1 MRRRKRRILAAGMVV
16 VITCSSYGSVPRVYA
31 NSNFYQIRE
40 IESLSEQVLYQKV
53 PYGTRY
59 QDLEMPDSIDVFVS
73 GGGQNEDVPDA
84 GSDEN
89 VAAFANRTN
98 DDAVLEKMDSEEKG
112 EKEDTEEKGA
122 GEDGKDKSEGGEDLE
137 KAESGSGEQGD
148 SGKDGNSA
156 GNGDSQDENANP
168 GNDES
173 DGEGENPDSGE
184 NGTDE
189 KGENSDSGENGTD
202 EKGGNADSGKKE
214 SDEKDDSGS
223 SGGNADLNEDGGS
236 SNGKTD
242 EPKEDVKTD
251 EKTEEEIDEKEGF
264 WRKVKVHWVLDAEE
278 SQASRYDGENP
289 GIYLFRAE
297 LKSSNYEVD
306 EDELPVIQ
314 ITVLEEEQAK
324 TMLEFAPLE
333 ESIADQILPLGS
345 KESDIQF
352 PETLTARETTGEET
366 TERTLAGITWKL
378 DAENSDYSEFQGGL
392 APEDYFDRFD
402 EDGEPEETEEKTWE
416 GYDKANE
423 EYNGAIYTYV
433 PVIAESEEI
442 PEDTDLP
449 EIHVQVGDAGIALYS
464 GGIEG
469 QGTEENPWQVKD
481 EKDWETITT
490 SRLYCNSGNLQ
501 GCIRLEGKI
510 DFSKIKEESRKIAL
524 KLNGKTFDGNGYP
537 IENLTKPLFSVAKGT
552 VKNLVLPDVEID
564 GNGNQGAIAQTVG
577 NKATIEK
584 CYISGSITAT
594 GNNNIGAGGLIGAVQ
609 TTNGAPLT
617 IENCVVNAN
626 ITGKGSS
633 LAGGLIGSVSQ
644 NDVVTIKKC
653 IAMGSVSTVEDKG
666 SGGLVGGPGR
676 SVTIKNS
683 AALQEEVSTKS
694 SKYFV
699 DRIFGYDGDYT
710 VHVVGEHN
718 FAYQD
723 MKVKYGNKLLDKP
736 KDELENYGVSV
747 SKTDLLTTD
756 FWENK
761 IGWGSDTENWRFDNN
776 QLPTLKMKRRNDN
789 GIKEVNIFSGTDIPE
804 YLEAT
809 ETKTGSVK
817 SGKTGIAGAE
827 ITFKKERSEKKATTN
842 SDGNFT
848 IDLAAGTYTV
858 TIKKSGYLTWTDS
871 VTISDADPAALNFTL
886 NANPVSMPAGQT
898 VTGTF
903 QTTDANSATADGE
916 IALKYAGTGSL
927 QLDDFILSSEED
939 GTAYSEVTLLEVNT
953 GNGTGSIKIQFAK
966 SLNLGSTN
974 EKQLYVHYKGS
985 LIGSIT
991 LKKEVNLVRLETPA
1005 DVKWDETVK
1014 GKAVWNQ
1021 VENASGYKVQLYKN
1035 GSEQGSEV
1043 TLGTGATSYDF
1054 TSQIAESGTY
1064 TFKVWAT
1071 GDSVYG
1077 DSEKETSG
1085 AYVFSEQTLAD
1096 VKTAAEE
1103 ALRAMTVTNETTAG
1117 EILQVVQNVITNK
1130 KILATWSKP
1139 SPDFQKKR
1147 ATDGTEPG
1155 VNGSITGTIFLSYKS
1170 RNDTLETI
1178 TVDLSI
1184 AAKYAIT
1191 FASGHD
1197 DSQGDVP
1204 KLENVAAGT
1213 EITLPKNT
1221 FKVYGMNFEGW
1232 NDGTTTYASGTSYI
1246 MPGKNVTFKAV
1257 WNLDKWNGVT
1267 ATKPEWQDGYYLI
1280 STGAELAYFRDTSL
1294 SNWKAKLMCDI
1305 DLDNH
1310 NFMSIN
1316 NAGAE
1321 FDGCGHTIRGLHA
1334 VSSGAYTGLF
1344 KKTSTTNCTIKN
1356 LTIEDAVIENT
1367 STSSDCEAGI
1377 LMGYAGDSITVENCY
1392 VSGEIVGKNTV
1403 RYAGGLI
1410 GDVHNS
1416 GNVSIRSCYANP
1428 QIIGLTSNGFAGG
1441 LVGWT
1446 GGTTTIENS
1455 YAVVDM
1461 DVDGGYD
1468 IGGLVGCGSDS
1479 KVTISHSYAAGE
1491 ALTKNPTGAAV
1502 AGISNNGSISSC
1514 VSIFPEMRSLNR
1526 IGGKTGTYQGNYGFA
1541 GTVARKPDGTI
1552 LTPAA
1557 DAIGADKPYGADAS
1571 AAQLES
1577 KTFYEG
1583 LGWDFES
1590 VWTMGTSNGYA
1601 FPILKNQTLFPSLH
1615 LDLTPSVRSITLDKT
1630 SAKIYPKGSVQLTA
1644 TVNAVNGASR
1654 AVTWTSS
1661 KPQEVAVEDGLVV
1674 ASEDAEGTYMITVAS
1689 EDNPAVYDN
1698 CEVTVDTEMHKVVV
1712 ERNSGN
1718 SPDAEATAYGSLKD
1732 AVSGDNPIDIQG
1744 DPKGTFTFS
1753 QKAGNEIYLAFKN
1766 LAQSDKVSTVLF
1778 TDENGTCVNA
1788 KLCNLNPTVYCFTMP
1803 CSDTSVKVTYAENLN
1818 AYQYTWF
1825 VGQEWST
1832 TGKDTVTYETTEWRA
1847 NNIGSLKVTGIING
1861 KKFKGFNIKSM
1872 SRYQQEPIEPHQ
1884 VESSSALN
1892 ANGDYCI
1899 KDDDETGLPTLYIYL
1914 EGPGMVTV
1922 DIEVEDD
1929 ENAEYTLTQKP
1940 GNKSYYTL
1948 NKDKANAGETITATL
1963 TQAGVNQMKT
1973 TPNQNA
1979 IFTYSG
1985 GFHILLFAPK
1995 FTESDGVWTASFKMP
2010 KTDIETDVIFGEK
2023 QKVVLSGDD
2032 READYDGTPKSVNEW
2047 IRAEAGGTNI
2057 SEVLQDKYEV
2067 QYEGVGETTYSK
2079 TTPPTNAG
2087 TYSCTVKIP
2096 ESNVSYTAAP
2106 VTVRLTIKKSTPKTP
2121 KAPLAAA
2128 RTEDS
2133 VRLEAPSVFADG
2145 TAILAGYHLEYCVEQ
2160 GEWQDSPVFDG
2171 LTPGTPYHF
2180 YVRIKADE
2188 NTEASAAS
2196 EAVTIRTKT
2205 AVASE
2210 TSVSYDYKAE
2220 TIQFAETAYEMNTDP
2235 AFGASTSLSAGG
2247 SITALIGKTVYIRV
2261 KATAEDPAGPV
2272 VAVTVP
2278 VRPQAPASAEAE
2290 QITSDSI
2297 ALKDEG
2303 SAYEYRLGEQGSW
2316 QSAPYFGG
2324 LSADTEYRIY
2334 RRLAATDTAFA
2345 SETSEVL
2352 VLRTLEAGKT
2362 DPANPNP
2369 STPGNPQGTTTSSR
2383 DRSTSTW
2390 VKESAGWRY
2399 RLSNGTYLSG
2409 SLVLDPATGRQVEQV
2424 VWKQLR
2430 GAWWAFGADGY
2441 IRTGWVYDY
2450 SAGKWYYVD
2459 ENTGMRTGWYL
2470 DPQDSRWYYLD
2481 PATGEMLTEWQLIP
2495 DLGYVYLNPYAPQPT
2510 WTYDEEL
2517 KTWVYMEGA
2526 GRPYGSLYMAEWTPD
2541 GYYVNA
2547 DGVWEPVR

>member
-1 MRRRKRRILAAGMVV
+1 M
-16 VITCSSYGSVPRVYA
+16 ITCSSYGSVPRVYA
-31 NSNFYQIRE
+31 NTNFYQIRE

-73 GGGQNEDVPDA
+73 GGGQTEDVPDA

-98 DDAVLEKMDSEEKG
+98 DDAVLEKTDSEENG
-112 EKEDTEEKGA
+112 EKEDTEGKDTEGKDA
-122 GEDGKDKSEGGEDLE
+122 GENSKDKSEGGEGLE

-156 GNGDSQDENANP
+156 ENGDSQDENANP
-168 GNDES
+168 GN
-173 DGEGENPDSGE
+173 G
-184 NGTDE
+184 
-189 KGENSDSGENGTD
+189 
-202 EKGGNADSGKKE
+202 E
-214 SDEKDDSGS
+214 SDEKDDSGKTDSGS
-223 SGGNADLNEDGGS
+223 SGGNADLNENGSS

-242 EPKEDVKTD
+242 QPKEDVKTD

-264 WRKVKVHWVLDAEE
+264 WRKVKVRWVLDAEE

-289 GIYLFRAE
+289 GVYLFRAE

-314 ITVLEEEQAK
+314 LTVLEEEQAK
-324 TMLEFAPLE
+324 TTLEFAPLE

-352 PETLTARETTGEET
+352 PETLTVRETMGEET
-366 TERTLAGITWKL
+366 TERTLSGITWKL

-423 EYNGAIYTYV
+423 EYNGAIYTYI
-433 PVIAESEEI
+433 PVIPESEEI
-442 PEDTDLP
+442 PEDTALP

-464 GGIEG
+464 GRIDG
-469 QGTEENPWQVKD
+469 QGTEEDPWQIKN
-481 EKDWETITT
+481 EEDWKTITT
-490 SRLYCNSGNLQ
+490 SRQYCNSGNLQ
-501 GCIRLEGKI
+501 GCIRLEGNI
-510 DFSKIKEESRKIAL
+510 DFSQIKEESRKISL
-524 KLNGKTFDGNGYP
+524 KLNGNIFDGNGYP
-537 IENLTKPLFSVAKGT
+537 IENLTQPLFEIANGT
-552 VKNLVLPDVEID
+552 VKNLILPDVEID

-577 NKATIEK
+577 GKATIEK

-594 GNNNIGAGGLIGAVQ
+594 GSNNIGAGGLIGAVQ
-609 TTNGAPLT
+609 TTSGAPLT
-617 IENCVVNAN
+617 IENCVVNAD
-626 ITGKGSS
+626 ITGEGNS
-633 LAGGLIGSVSQ
+633 LAGGLIGYVSSS
-644 NDVVTIKKC
+644 NVVTIKKC
-653 IAMGSVSTVEDKG
+653 IAMGTVSNEKG
-666 SGGLVGGPGR
+666 QGAGGLVGGPNLT
-676 SVTIKNS
+676 VTINNS
-683 AALQEEVSTKS
+683 AALQEEVSTKKS
-694 SKYFV
+694 NYSV
-699 DRIFGYDGDYT
+699 DRIFGYFNDYNDHVDGRQ
-710 VHVVGEHN
+710 N

-723 MKVKYGNKLLDKP
+723 MRVKCDGKLLDKEN
-736 KDELENYGVSV
+736 DEKIKWPESHRGERV
-747 SKTDLLTTD
+747 SKTELLTTD
-756 FWENK
+756 FWKNK
-761 IGWGSDTENWRFDNN
+761 IGWGSDTENWEFVDK
-776 QLPTLKMKRRNDN
+776 QLPMLKMKRGND
-789 GIKEVNIFSGTDIPE
+789 EVEIFSGTDIPD
-804 YLEAT
+804 YLQAT
-809 ETKTGSVK
+809 NSLSGSVK
-817 SGKTGIAGAE
+817 SGETGIGGAE
-827 ITFKKERSEKKATTN
+827 ITFKKGSSEKKVATDST
-842 SDGNFT
+842 GNFS
-848 IDLAAGTYTV
+848 IELANGDYDV
-858 TIKKSGYLTWTDS
+858 TIKKTGYFTVEKK
-871 VTISDADPAALNFTL
+871 VTISDADLEALNFTMVT
-886 NANPVSMPAGQT
+886 NPVSMPSGQT

-903 QTTDANSATADGE
+903 QTTDADTVTADGE
-916 IALKYAGTGSL
+916 IKLTYAGTENL
-927 QLDDFILSSEED
+927 QLNDFTLSSEED
-939 GTAYSEVTLLEVNT
+939 GTVYDRVRLLEVNT
-953 GNGTGSIKIQFAK
+953 GNGTGSIKLQFAK
-966 SLNLGSTN
+966 SLDLGNKN

-985 LIGSIT
+985 VIGSIT
-991 LKKEVNLVRLETPA
+991 LKKKVNLVQLTAPEN
-1005 DVKWDETVK
+1005 VKWDETVK
-1014 GKAVWNQ
+1014 GKAVWSP
-1021 VENASGYKVQLYKN
+1021 VTNASGYKVQLYKDN
-1035 GSEQGSEV
+1035 SALGDEV
-1043 TLGTGATSYDF
+1043 TLGANATSHDF

-1071 GDSVYG
+1071 GNSVYG
-1077 DSEKETSG
+1077 DSEKATSEE
-1085 AYVFSEQTLAD
+1085 YVFSEQTLVD
-1096 VKTAAEE
+1096 VKKAAAA
-1103 ALRAMTVTNETTAG
+1103 ALQAKTVTNETTAN
-1117 EILQVVQNVITNK
+1117 EILQVVRNVITNK
-1130 KILATWSKP
+1130 KIQATWSKP
-1139 SPDFQKKR
+1139 SDFQKKQ

-1155 VNGSITGTIFLSYKS
+1155 VNGSITGTIDLSYKF
-1170 RNDTLETI
+1170 RNDTVETI
-1178 TVDLSI
+1178 KVDLSI
-1184 AAKYAIT
+1184 AAKYKIT
-1191 FASGHD
+1191 FTSGRK
-1197 DSQGDVP
+1197 DSQGAVP
-1204 KLENVAAGT
+1204 TLENAAAGT
-1213 EITLPKNT
+1213 VITLPDNR

-1232 NDGTTTYASGTSYI
+1232 SDGTTTYASGASYT

-1257 WNLDKWNGVT
+1257 WNLDKWDGVT

-1310 NFMSIN
+1310 DFMSIN

-1344 KKTSTTNCTIKN
+1344 KKTSTNCTIKN
-1356 LTIEDAVIENT
+1356 LTIENAVVKASNNDARV
-1367 STSSDCEAGI
+1367 GI
-1377 LMGYAGDSITVENCY
+1377 LVGDVSDSLTVKNCY
-1392 VSGEIVGKNTV
+1392 VSGTIETTDGTNKIEA
-1403 RYAGGLI
+1403 AGGLI
-1410 GDVHNS
+1410 G
-1416 GNVSIRSCYANP
+1416 NVREKYSVEIQSCYADAE
-1428 QIIGLTSNGFAGG
+1428 IKGIASSGYAGG

-1446 GGTTTIENS
+1446 GGATTIDNS
-1455 YAVVDM
+1455 YAIVDM
-1461 DVDGGYD
+1461 DADKGYY
-1468 IGGLVGCGSDS
+1468 IGGLVGSGN
-1479 KVTISHSYAAGE
+1479 VTISHSYAAGE
-1491 ALTKNPTGAAV
+1491 ALTAGSNV
-1502 AGISNNGSISSC
+1502 AGISDNGSISSC

-1526 IGGKTGTYQGNYGFA
+1526 IGGTSGEYTNNYGFA
-1541 GTVARKPDGTI
+1541 GTVARKSDGTI

-1557 DAIGADKPYGADAS
+1557 DAIGAGKPYGADAS

-1577 KTFYEG
+1577 KTFYEE

-1601 FPILKNQTLFPSLH
+1601 FPVLKNQTLLPSLH

-1661 KPQEVAVEDGLVV
+1661 NPQKVAVKDGLVV
-1674 ASEDAEGTYMITVAS
+1674 ASEDAEGIYTITAAS
-1689 EDNPAVYDN
+1689 VDDPAVCDN

-1718 SPDAEATAYGSLKD
+1718 SSDAEATAYGSLED
-1732 AVSGDNPIDIQG
+1732 AVSGTNPIDIQG

-1753 QKAGNEIYLAFKN
+1753 RKAGNEIYLAFKN

-1778 TDENGTCVNA
+1778 TDENGTGVNA

-1803 CSDTSVKVTYAENLN
+1803 CSDTSVKVAYAENMN

-1832 TGKDTVTYETTEWRA
+1832 TGKDTVAYKTTEWRA

-1872 SRYQQEPIEPHQ
+1872 SRYQQGVIEPHQ

-1899 KDDDETGLPTLYIYL
+1899 KDDETGIPTLYIYL
-1914 EGPGMVTV
+1914 DGPGMVAV

-1948 NKDKANAGETITATL
+1948 NMDKAKAGKTITATL
-1963 TQAGVNQMKT
+1963 TPEGVDQMKKM
-1973 TPNQNA
+1973 PNQNA

-1985 GFHILLFAPK
+1985 GLHILLFAPK

-2057 SEVLQDKYEV
+2057 SEVLQDEYEV

-2133 VRLEAPSVFADG
+2133 VTLEAPSVFADG
-2145 TAILAGYHLEYCVEQ
+2145 TAIPAGYHLEYCAEQ

-2210 TSVSYDYKAE
+2210 ASVSYDYKAE

-2247 SITALIGKTVYIRV
+2247 SITAWIGKTVYIRV

-2297 ALKDEG
+2297 ALKNEG

-2345 SETSEVL
+2345 SEMSEVL

-2362 DPANPNP
+2362 DPVNPNPGNPDSVNPNP
-2369 STPGNPQGTTTSSR
+2369 STPGNPQGTATSGR

-2390 VKESAGWRY
+2390 VKESTGWRY

-2470 DPQDSRWYYLD
+2470 DPQDGRWYYLD

-2510 WTYDEEL
+2510 WSYDEAL

-2547 DGVWEPVR
+2547 DGVWEPAR

>member
-1 MRRRKRRILAAGMVV
+1 MSA
-16 VITCSSYGSVPRVYA
+16 
-31 NSNFYQIRE
+31 
-40 IESLSEQVLYQKV
+40 
-53 PYGTRY
+53 
-59 QDLEMPDSIDVFVS
+59 
-73 GGGQNEDVPDA
+73 GGGQNEDVPDV

-112 EKEDTEEKGA
+112 EKEDTEGKGA

-137 KAESGSGEQGD
+137 KAESGSGEQRD

-168 GNDES
+168 GNGES
-173 DGEGENPDSGE
+173 DG
-184 NGTDE
+184 
-189 KGENSDSGENGTD
+189 KGEDSDPGENGTD
-202 EKGGNADSGKKE
+202 EKGGNPDSGENGSDEKGGNSDSGKNE
-214 SDEKDDSGS
+214 SDEKDDSDKTNSGS
-223 SGGNADLNEDGGS
+223 SGGNADLNEEGGS

-264 WRKVKVHWVLDAEE
+264 WRKVKVRWVLDAEE

-324 TMLEFAPLE
+324 KTLEFAPLE

-345 KESDIQF
+345 KESDIRF
-352 PETLTARETTGEET
+352 PETLTVRETTGEET
-366 TERTLAGITWKL
+366 TERTLPGITWKL

-433 PVIAESEEI
+433 PVIPESEEI

-449 EIHVQVGDAGIALYS
+449 EIHVQVGDAGIALYADE
-464 GGIEG
+464 GITG
-469 QGTEENPWQVKD
+469 SGTETDPYVICNVEQWSKVMGSQRNQYNGYNSYNVK
-481 EKDWETITT
+481 
-490 SRLYCNSGNLQ
+490 RY
-501 GCIRLEGKI
+501 IRLGDDIDLSGK
-510 DFSKIKEESRKIAL
+510 SWKSRTL
-524 KLNGKTFDGNGYP
+524 TTCLDGNGYTLSG
-537 IENLTKPLFSVAKGT
+537 ISQPLFSVLNGT
-552 VKNLVLPDVEID
+552 VKNLILSDVRIV
-564 GNGNQGAIAQTVG
+564 GTGNQGAIAQTVG
-577 NKATIEK
+577 NKATVEK
-584 CYISGSITAT
+584 CYVSGSITAT
-594 GNNNIGAGGLIGAVQ
+594 GSNNSGVGGLIGAAQ
-609 TTNGAPLT
+609 NAQGAPLT
-617 IENCVVNAN
+617 IENCVVNAD
-626 ITGKGSS
+626 ITGEGSS
-633 LAGGLIGSVSQ
+633 LAGGLIGSVS
-644 NDVVTIKKC
+644 NSDVVTIKKC
-653 IAMGSVSTVEDKG
+653 IAMGTVSTVEDKG

-699 DRIFGYDGDYT
+699 DRIFGYDGDYK
-710 VHVVGEHN
+710 VHVVGGQN
-718 FAYQD
+718 FAYQG

-747 SKTDLLTTD
+747 SKTDLLTAN
-756 FWENK
+756 FWKTK

-789 GIKEVNIFSGTDIPE
+789 GNEEEVNIFSGTDIPE

-809 ETKTGSVK
+809 EKKTGSVK
-817 SGKTGIAGAE
+817 SGGTGIEGAE
-827 ITFKKERSEKKATTN
+827 ITFKKGDSEKKATTDSN
-842 SDGNFT
+842 GNFN
-848 IDLAAGTYTV
+848 IDLAAETYTV
-858 TIKKSGYLTWTDS
+858 TIKKTGYFTVERT
-871 VTISDADPAALNFTL
+871 VTISDTDSGALNFTL
-886 NANPVSMPAGQT
+886 EVNPVSMPSGQT

-903 QTTDANSATADGE
+903 QTTDAETVTADGK
-916 IALKYAGTGSL
+916 IALTYTGNENL
-927 QLDDFILSSEED
+927 KAEDFKLSSEED
-939 GTAYSEVTLLEVNT
+939 GTEYGEVTISGVEKT
-953 GNGTGSIKIQFAK
+953 ENGWGIKIRFAK
-966 SLNLGSTN
+966 SLNLDSTN
-974 EKQLYVHYKGS
+974 KIQLYVHYKGS

-991 LKKEVNLVRLETPA
+991 LKKEINLVQLAKPA
-1005 DVKWDETVK
+1005 DVKWDEIVK
-1014 GKAVWNQ
+1014 GKAVWSP
-1021 VENASGYKVQLYKN
+1021 VTNASGYKVQLYK
-1035 GSEQGSEV
+1035 GDSALGAEV
-1043 TLGTGATSYDF
+1043 TLGSGVASYDF
-1054 TSQIAESGTY
+1054 TSQIADSGIY
-1064 TFKVWAT
+1064 TFGVRAT
-1071 GDSVYG
+1071 GDGSTYG
-1077 DSEKETSG
+1077 DSEEEKSG
-1085 AYVFSEQTLAD
+1085 TYEFSEQTLAD
-1096 VKTAAEE
+1096 VKKAAEA
-1103 ALRAMTVTNETTAG
+1103 ALQAMTVTNETTTA

-1130 KILATWSKP
+1130 KIQATWSKP
-1139 SPDFQKKR
+1139 SDFQKKR
-1147 ATDGTEPG
+1147 ATDETEPG
-1155 VNGSITGTIFLSYKS
+1155 VNGSITGTIDLSYKS
-1170 RNDTLETI
+1170 RNDTVATI
-1178 TVDLSI
+1178 KVDLSI
-1184 AAKYAIT
+1184 AAKYKIT
-1191 FASGHD
+1191 FTSGRD
-1197 DSQGDVP
+1197 DFQGKAP
-1204 KLENVAAGT
+1204 TLENAAAGT
-1213 EITLPKNT
+1213 KITLPKNT
-1221 FKVYGMNFEGW
+1221 FKVYGMNFKGW
-1232 NDGTTTYASGTSYI
+1232 SDGTTTYASGASYP
-1246 MPGKNVTFKAV
+1246 MPEKNVIFEAV
-1257 WNLDKWNGVT
+1257 WTQDKWDGTTV
-1267 ATKPEWQDGYYLI
+1267 AEPTKDDQDYYQI
-1280 STGAELAYFRDTSL
+1280 STGAELAYFQTHAMQ
-1294 SNWKAKLMCDI
+1294 KAKLMCDI
-1305 DLDNH
+1305 DLGGHSFTPISNRVV
-1310 NFMSIN
+1310 
-1316 NAGAE
+1316 E
-1321 FDGCGHTIRGLHA
+1321 FDGCGHTIRGLNA
-1334 VSSGAYTGLF
+1334 VGDAYVGLF
-1344 KKTSTTNCTIKN
+1344 RVISSNCEIKN
-1356 LTIEDAVIENT
+1356 LTIENAAVRA
-1367 STSSDCEAGI
+1367 SSNEAKVGI
-1377 LMGYAGDSITVENCY
+1377 LVGYVYDSLTVENCY
-1392 VSGEIVGKNTV
+1392 VSGTIETTDGTNKIEA
-1403 RYAGGLI
+1403 AGGLI
-1410 GDVHNS
+1410 GEVRKDYSVE
-1416 GNVSIRSCYANP
+1416 IQSCYADAE
-1428 QIIGLTSNGFAGG
+1428 IKGTASKSFVGG
-1441 LVGWT
+1441 LIGWT

-1461 DVDGGYD
+1461 DVDRGYD
-1468 IGGLVGCGSDS
+1468 IGGLVGCGSNS

-1526 IGGKTGTYQGNYGFA
+1526 IGGTSGKYTNNYGFA
-1541 GTVARKPDGTI
+1541 GTVARKSDGTI
-1552 LTPAA
+1552 LTPAP
-1557 DAIGADKPYGADAS
+1557 DTIGADKLYGADAT
-1571 AAQLES
+1571 AAELKDPE
-1577 KTFYEG
+1577 FYKG
-1583 LGWDFES
+1583 LGWDFGS

-1601 FPILKNQTLFPSLH
+1601 FPVLKNQTLLPSLH

-1644 TVNAVNGASR
+1644 TVDAVNGASR
-1654 AVTWTSS
+1654 AVTWTSNN
-1661 KPQEVAVEDGLVV
+1661 PQKVAVKDGLVV
-1674 ASEDAEGTYMITVAS
+1674 ASEDAEGIYTITAAS
-1689 EDNPAVYDN
+1689 VDDPVVCDVCY
-1698 CEVTVDTEMHKVVV
+1698 VTVDTERHKVVV

-1718 SPDAEATAYGSLKD
+1718 SPDAEATAYASLED
-1732 AVSGDNPIDIQG
+1732 AVNGTNPIDIQEG
-1744 DPKGTFTFS
+1744 DSKGTFTFLR
-1753 QKAGNEIYLAFKN
+1753 KAGNEIYLAFKN
-1766 LAQSDKVSTVLF
+1766 LEQSDKVSTVLF

-1788 KLCNLNPTVYCFTMP
+1788 KLCNLNPTVYCVTMP
-1803 CSDTSVKVTYAENLN
+1803 CSDTSVKVTYAENMN

-1832 TGKDTVTYETTEWRA
+1832 TGKDTVAYETTEWRA

-1872 SRYQQEPIEPHQ
+1872 SRYQQGVIKPHQ

-1899 KDDDETGLPTLYIYL
+1899 KDDDETGLPILYIYL

-1948 NKDKANAGETITATL
+1948 NKNTATAGETITATL
-1963 TQAGVNQMKT
+1963 TPAGVNQMKK
-1973 TPNQNA
+1973 TPNKNA

-1985 GFHILLFAPK
+1985 GLHILLFAPK
-1995 FTESDGVWTASFKMP
+1995 FTESDGVWTASFEMP

-2032 READYDGTPKSVNEW
+2032 QEVDYDGTSKPVNEW

-2057 SEVLQDKYEV
+2057 SEVLQDEYEV
-2067 QYEGVGETTYSK
+2067 QYEGVGETTYSS

-2087 TYSCTVKIP
+2087 TYSCIVRIP
-2096 ESNVSYTAAP
+2096 ESNVSYTADP
-2106 VTVRLTIKKSTPKTP
+2106 VTVRLTIKKSTPETP

-2133 VRLEAPSVFADG
+2133 VTLEAPSVFADG
-2145 TAILAGYHLEYCVEQ
+2145 TAIPAGYHLEYCVEQ
-2160 GEWQDSPVFDG
+2160 GEWQDSPVFDR

-2210 TSVSYDYKAE
+2210 ARVSYDYKAE

-2247 SITALIGKTVYIRV
+2247 SITAWIGKTVYIRV

-2278 VRPQAPASAEAE
+2278 VRPQAPVSAEAE

-2362 DPANPNP
+2362 DPVNPNPDNPDSVTPTP
-2369 STPGNPQGTTTSSR
+2369 STPGNPQGTTTSGR

-2390 VKESAGWRY
+2390 VKESTGWRY

-2450 SAGKWYYVD
+2450 GAGEWYYVD
-2459 ENTGMRTGWYL
+2459 ENIGMRTGWYL

-2510 WTYDEEL
+2510 WAYDEEL

-2547 DGVWEPVR
+2547 DGVWEPAR

>member
-1 MRRRKRRILAAGMVV
+1 M
-16 VITCSSYGSVPRVYA
+16 ITCSSYGSVPRVYA
-31 NSNFYQIRE
+31 NTNFYQIRE

-73 GGGQNEDVPDA
+73 GGGQNEDVPDT
-84 GSDEN
+84 GTDEN
-89 VAAFANRTN
+89 VVAFANRTD
-98 DDAVLEKMDSEEKG
+98 DDAVLEKLDSEENG
-112 EKEDTEEKGA
+112 EKEDTEGKDTEGKDA
-122 GEDGKDKSEGGEDLE
+122 GENSKDKSEGEEGLE

-156 GNGDSQDENANP
+156 ENGDSQDENANP
-168 GNDES
+168 GN
-173 DGEGENPDSGE
+173 G
-184 NGTDE
+184 
-189 KGENSDSGENGTD
+189 
-202 EKGGNADSGKKE
+202 E
-214 SDEKDDSGS
+214 SDEKDDSGKTDSGS
-223 SGGNADLNEDGGS
+223 SGGNADLNEDADS

-242 EPKEDVKTD
+242 ESNEDVKTD
-251 EKTEEEIDEKEGF
+251 EKTEEEIDEEGGF
-264 WRKVKVHWVLDAEE
+264 WRKVRVRWVLDEEE

-324 TMLEFAPLE
+324 TTLEFAPLE
-333 ESIADQILPLGS
+333 ESIADQLLPLGS
-345 KESDIQF
+345 KESDIRF
-352 PETLTARETTGEET
+352 PETLTVRETMGEET
-366 TERTLAGITWKL
+366 TERTLSGITWKL

-402 EDGEPEETEEKTWE
+402 EDGKPEETEEKTWE

-423 EYNGAIYTYV
+423 EYNGAIYTYI
-433 PVIAESEEI
+433 PVIPESEEI
-442 PEDTDLP
+442 PEDTALP

-464 GGIEG
+464 GRIEG
-469 QGTEENPWQVKD
+469 QGTEEDPWQIKN
-481 EKDWETITT
+481 EEDWETITT
-490 SRLYCNSGNLQ
+490 NLRYCKYGNLQ

-510 DFSKIKEESRKIAL
+510 DFSQIKEESRKISL
-524 KLNGKTFDGNGYP
+524 KLHDKTFDGNGYL
-537 IENLTKPLFSVAKGT
+537 IENLTKPLFSVANGT
-552 VKNLVLPDVEID
+552 VKNLILPDVEIY
-564 GNGNQGAIAQTVG
+564 GNENQGAIAQTVG
-577 NKATIEK
+577 GKATIEN

-594 GNNNIGAGGLIGAVQ
+594 GINYSGAGGLIGAVQ
-609 TTNGAPLT
+609 TSNGASLT
-617 IENCVVNAN
+617 IENCVVNAD

-633 LAGGLIGSVSQ
+633 LAGGLIGYVSSS
-644 NDVVTIKKC
+644 NTVTIEKC

-666 SGGLVGGPGR
+666 SGGLVGGPNKT
-676 SVTIKNS
+676 VTINKS
-683 AALQEEVSTKS
+683 AALQEEVSAKS
-694 SKYFV
+694 LRSYV
-699 DRIFGYDGDYT
+699 DRIFGYAGDYT

-723 MKVKYGNKLLDKP
+723 MKVKYGENFVTEAKKNLELHYGEDVTKAKLLKA
-736 KDELENYGVSV
+736 
-747 SKTDLLTTD
+747 D
-756 FWENK
+756 FWNNTL
-761 IGWGSDTENWRFDNN
+761 GWKKTNWEIVDGHF
-776 QLPTLKMKRRNDN
+776 PTLKC
-789 GIKEVNIFSGTDIPE
+789 GETTIFSEDDLPD
-804 YLEAT
+804 YLQAT
-809 ETKTGSVK
+809 NSLKGSVK
-817 SGKTGIAGAE
+817 SGETGIAGAE
-827 ITFKKERSEKKATTN
+827 ITFKKGSSEKKATTDSN
-842 SDGNFT
+842 GNFS
-848 IDLAAGTYTV
+848 IDLANGDYDV
-858 TIKKSGYLTWTDS
+858 TIKQTGYFTVETT
-871 VTISDADPAALNFTL
+871 VTISDANSDVLDFTL
-886 NANPVSMPAGQT
+886 DVNPVSMPAEQT

-903 QTTDANSATADGE
+903 QTTDAETVTADGK
-916 IALKYAGTGSL
+916 IALTYTGNENL
-927 QLDDFILSSEED
+927 KAEDFKLSSEED
-939 GTAYSEVTLLEVNT
+939 GTAYGGVTILGVNT
-953 GNGTGSIKIQFAK
+953 ENGIGSIKIQFAK
-966 SLNLGSTN
+966 SLALGNTN
-974 EKQLYVHYKGS
+974 EIQLYVHYKGS
-985 LIGSIT
+985 SIGSIK
-991 LKKEVNLVRLETPA
+991 LKKKVNLVQLTAPEN
-1005 DVKWDETVK
+1005 VKWDGTVE
-1014 GKAVWNQ
+1014 GKAVWSP
-1021 VENASGYKVQLYKN
+1021 VTNASGYKVQLYKDN
-1035 GSEQGSEV
+1035 SALGDEV
-1043 TLGTGATSYDF
+1043 TLGANATSHDF

-1071 GDSVYG
+1071 GNSVYG
-1077 DSEKETSG
+1077 DSEKATSEE
-1085 AYVFSEQTLAD
+1085 YVFSEQTLVD
-1096 VKTAAEE
+1096 VKKAAAA
-1103 ALRAMTVTNETTAG
+1103 ALQAKTVTNETTAD
-1117 EILQVVQNVITNK
+1117 EILQVVRNVITNE
-1130 KILATWSKP
+1130 KIQATWSKP
-1139 SPDFQKKR
+1139 SDFQKKQ

-1178 TVDLSI
+1178 KVDLSI
-1184 AAKYAIT
+1184 AAKYKIT
-1191 FASGHD
+1191 FTSGRED
-1197 DSQGDVP
+1197 FQGNAP
-1204 KLENVAAGT
+1204 TLKNVAAGT
-1213 EITLPKNT
+1213 VITLPDNR

-1232 NDGTTTYASGTSYI
+1232 SDGTTTYASGASYT
-1246 MPGKNVTFKAV
+1246 MPGKNVAFKAV
-1257 WNLDKWNGVT
+1257 WNLDKWDGKTV
-1267 ATKPEWQDGYYLI
+1267 AEPTKDKQGYYQI
-1280 STGAELAYFRDTSL
+1280 STGAELAYFQNQSMQ
-1294 SNWKAKLMCDI
+1294 KAKLMCDI
-1305 DLDNH
+1305 DLGEH
-1310 NFMSIN
+1310 PFMPISN
-1316 NAGAE
+1316 VVE
-1321 FDGCGHTIRGLHA
+1321 FDGCGHTIRGLN
-1334 VSSGAYTGLF
+1334 VVGDTYVGLF
-1344 KKTSTTNCTIKN
+1344 RASSSNCEIKN
-1356 LTIEDAVIENT
+1356 LTIENAVVKASNNDARV
-1367 STSSDCEAGI
+1367 GI
-1377 LMGYAGDSITVENCY
+1377 LVGDVYSSLAVKNCY
-1392 VSGEIVGKNTV
+1392 VSGTIETTDGTNKIEA
-1403 RYAGGLI
+1403 AGGLI
-1410 GDVHNS
+1410 GHVRENYS
-1416 GNVSIRSCYANP
+1416 VEIQSCYADAE
-1428 QIIGLTSNGFAGG
+1428 IKGTTDRGYAGG

-1461 DVDGGYD
+1461 DVDKGYY
-1468 IGGLVGCGSDS
+1468 IGGLVGSGNV
-1479 KVTISHSYAAGE
+1479 KISHSYATGE
-1491 ALTKNPTGAAV
+1491 ALTTGSNV
-1502 AGISNNGSISSC
+1502 AGISDNGSISSC

-1526 IGGKTGTYQGNYGFA
+1526 IGGTSGEYTNNYGFA
-1541 GTVARKPDGTI
+1541 GTVARKSDGTI

-1557 DAIGADKPYGADAS
+1557 DAIGAGKPYGADAS

-1577 KTFYEG
+1577 KTFYEE
-1583 LGWDFES
+1583 LGWNFGS

-1601 FPILKNQTLFPSLH
+1601 FPVLKNQTLLPSLH
-1615 LDLTPSVRSITLDKT
+1615 LDLTPSVRSVTLDKT

-1661 KPQEVAVEDGLVV
+1661 NPQKVAVKDGLVV
-1674 ASEDAEGTYMITVAS
+1674 ASEDAKGTYMITAAS

-1698 CEVTVDTEMHKVVV
+1698 CEVTVDTEMHKVEV

-1718 SPDAEATAYGSLKD
+1718 SPDAEATAYGSLED
-1732 AVSGDNPIDIQG
+1732 AVSGANPIDIQG

-1753 QKAGNEIYLAFKN
+1753 RKAGNEIYLAFKN

-1778 TDENGTCVNA
+1778 TDENGTGVNA
-1788 KLCNLNPTVYCFTMP
+1788 KLCHLNPTVYCFTMP
-1803 CSDTSVKVTYAENLN
+1803 CSDTSVKVAYAENMN

-1832 TGKDTVTYETTEWRA
+1832 TGKDTVAYKTTEWRA

-1872 SRYQQEPIEPHQ
+1872 SRYQQGVIEPHQ

-1899 KDDDETGLPTLYIYL
+1899 KDDETGLPTLYIYL
-1914 EGPGMVTV
+1914 DGPGMVAV

-1929 ENAEYTLTQKP
+1929 ENAEYTLTQKS

-1948 NKDKANAGETITATL
+1948 NMNTAEAGETITATL
-1963 TQAGVNQMKT
+1963 TQAGVDQMKK

-1985 GFHILLFAPK
+1985 GLHILLFAPK
-1995 FTESDGVWTASFKMP
+1995 FTESDGVWTASFEMP

-2057 SEVLQDKYEV
+2057 SEVLQDEYEVKYE
-2067 QYEGVGETTYSK
+2067 GLGETIYSS

-2087 TYSCTVKIP
+2087 TYSCIVQIP
-2096 ESNVSYTAAP
+2096 ESNVSYTADP
-2106 VTVRLTIKKSTPKTP
+2106 VTVCLTIKKSTPKTP

-2133 VRLEAPSVFADG
+2133 VTLEAPSVFADE
-2145 TAILAGYHLEYCVEQ
+2145 TTIPAGYHLEYCVEQ
-2160 GEWQDSPVFDG
+2160 EEWQDSPVFDG

-2188 NTEASAAS
+2188 NTEASVAS

-2210 TSVSYDYKAE
+2210 ASVSYDYKAE

-2247 SITALIGKTVYIRV
+2247 SITAWIGKTVYIRV

-2278 VRPQAPASAEAE
+2278 VRPQAPVSAEAE

-2362 DPANPNP
+2362 DPVNPNPGNPDSVNPNP
-2369 STPGNPQGTTTSSR
+2369 STPGNPQGTTTSGR

-2390 VKESAGWRY
+2390 VKESTGWRY

-2470 DPQDSRWYYLD
+2470 DPQDGRWYYLD

-2510 WTYDEEL
+2510 WAYDEAL

-2547 DGVWEPVR
+2547 DGVWEPAR